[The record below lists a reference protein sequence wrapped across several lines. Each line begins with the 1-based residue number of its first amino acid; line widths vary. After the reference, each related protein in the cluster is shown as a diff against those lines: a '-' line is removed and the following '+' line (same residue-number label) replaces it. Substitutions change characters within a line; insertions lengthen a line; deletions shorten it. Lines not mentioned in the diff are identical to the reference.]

1 VVSQRSAS
9 RFFGKRTE
17 QPILILARGDRVH
30 HLTVR
35 PWMTAAGITLGT
47 VFVVGYL
54 AATSY
59 LVLRDDLIGG
69 TMARQARMQ
78 HDYEDRISALR
89 AQVDRVTS
97 RQLLDQQVVEEKVEK
112 LLEQQQALTS
122 RHGRLGSL
130 VERAEESGVADP
142 GRGAD
147 DAEKH
152 ADATGGLQ
160 AIERL
165 MGLAA
170 QTAPA
175 RVSGPVAAANAD
187 VRAAEP
193 VLAYAAP
200 FPRAQNR
207 FGATSGNR
215 AGDTISDRADRL
227 FSRVTHSLKDIERS
241 QKDRIAA
248 LTTGAMS
255 ATDAIETIVART
267 GLTVSGDAEETDQA
281 QGEVSAA
288 DIAIGGPFVAPE
300 TTDMFDRQLVELDNA
315 LVRLEQVRGEV
326 KKLPFANPAP
336 QSDMT
341 SQFGNRMD
349 PFLGRL
355 ALHAG
360 IDFRVAIGTRVF
372 ATAPGTVVVAGRN
385 GGYGNMVEIDHGNG
399 VSTRYGH
406 LSTILVNVGDTIAA
420 GDPIAKSGSTGRSTG
435 PHLHYEVRLHG
446 DAVDPMRFLN
456 AGLKLSTYI
465 D

>member
-1 VVSQRSAS
+1 MSQSS
-9 RFFGKRTE
+9 GSPIFGKRKE
-17 QPILILARGDRVH
+17 QPILILARGEKVH
-30 HLTVR
+30 HMTVR
-35 PWMTAAGITLGT
+35 PWMTAVGVSIGAL
-47 VFVVGYL
+47 FAVGYL
-54 AATSY
+54 ASTSY

-112 LLEQQQALTS
+112 LLQQQQALTS
-122 RHGRLGSL
+122 RHGKLGSL
-130 VERAEESGVADP
+130 IGRAEESGLADP
-142 GRGAD
+142 GKD
-147 DAEKH
+147 ETETEKH
-152 ADATGGLQ
+152 ADATGGIQ

-170 QTAPA
+170 KTAPK
-175 RVSGPVAAANAD
+175 GPA
-187 VRAAEP
+187 
-193 VLAYAAP
+193 LAYAAP
-200 FPRAQNR
+200 FSRADAR
-207 FGATSGNR
+207 G
-215 AGDTISDRADRL
+215 GDTITDRADRL

-241 QKDRIAA
+241 QKDRIAQ
-248 LTTGAMS
+248 LTSGAIN

-267 GLTVSGDAEETDQA
+267 GLSVTPDPADAEEARATGDD
-281 QGEVSAA
+281 A
-288 DIAIGGPFVAPE
+288 DIRSGGDDTGMGGPYVAPE
-300 TTDMFDRQLVELDNA
+300 TKDVFDRQLVELDTA

-326 KKLPFANPAP
+326 RKLPFSNPAP
-336 QSDMT
+336 QSDIT

-360 IDFRVAIGTRVF
+360 IDFRVAIGTGVRS
-372 ATAPGTVVVAGRN
+372 TAPGKVVVAGRN

-406 LSTILVNVGDTIAA
+406 LSSILVNVGDVVTA
-420 GDPIAKSGSTGRSTG
+420 GDVIGRSGSTGRSTG

-456 AGLKLSTYI
+456 AGMKLSTYI